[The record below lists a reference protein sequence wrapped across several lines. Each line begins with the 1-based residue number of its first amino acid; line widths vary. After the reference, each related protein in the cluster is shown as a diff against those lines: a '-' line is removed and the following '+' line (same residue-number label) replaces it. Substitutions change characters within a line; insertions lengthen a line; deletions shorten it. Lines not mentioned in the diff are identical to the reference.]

1 MFKKIALLFLISF
14 SFGNTLYASLNHAPT
29 TNDTAVPTSLDT
41 TKTDWWF
48 IRNKE
53 HKPPEFNNKLPYR
66 LEDYDAFSLGD
77 TSRKVIY
84 LTFDEGYEKGYTPL
98 ILDILKEN
106 NVKAIFF
113 VTTTYITGNP
123 DIIQRMYEEGHIV
136 GNHTTSHPSMPK
148 LTEDEEKFNLELTTA
163 ADKYKAITHQDMPP
177 YFRPPMG
184 HYSEKSL
191 AMTKALGYKTI
202 FWSFAYPDW
211 DTTKQPQP
219 DKAKEM
225 MLSGLHNGAIYLLHA
240 VSKTNTEVLGDFIKE
255 ARVLGYEFELLP

>member
-1 MFKKIALLFLISF
+1 MFKQLVVLFLITLSF
-14 SFGNTLYASLNHAPT
+14 CNTLYASPHNT
-29 TNDTAVPTSLDT
+29 STNNSSVASSSLDT

-66 LEDYDAFSLGD
+66 LEDYDAVSLGD

-113 VTTTYITGNP
+113 VTTTYITGNS

-148 LTEDEEKFNLELTTA
+148 LTEDAEKFNRELTTA
-163 ADKYKAITHQDMPP
+163 ADKYKAITHQDMPL

-202 FWSFAYPDW
+202 FWSFAYSDW
-211 DTTKQPQP
+211 DINKQPQP

-225 MLSGLHNGAIYLLHA
+225 MLDGLHNGAIYLLHA

-255 ARVLGYEFELLP
+255 ARALGYEFELLP